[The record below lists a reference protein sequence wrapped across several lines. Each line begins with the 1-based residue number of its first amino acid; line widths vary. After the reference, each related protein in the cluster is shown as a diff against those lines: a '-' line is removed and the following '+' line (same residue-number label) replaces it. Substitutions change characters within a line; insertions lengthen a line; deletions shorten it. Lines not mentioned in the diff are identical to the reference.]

1 MPRTGRPKVDS
12 PKYIK
17 FSIRLDESMSNRL
30 IDYCVRLG
38 ISKGEAIRRAI
49 DILIRGGKG

>member
-1 MPRTGRPKVDS
+1 MPRTGRPKAES

-17 FSIRLDESMSNRL
+17 FSIRLDEAMSNKL
-30 IDYCVRLG
+30 IDYCLKIG

-49 DILIRGGKG
+49 ELFIIRRNR

>member
-17 FSIRLDESMSNRL
+17 FSIRLDEAMSNKL
-30 IDYCVRLG
+30 IDYCARIG

-49 DILIRGGKG
+49 EVLIRGGK